1 MNARF
6 PNGPRRPPRQNS
18 RVSGDTNPGTFA
30 FGSADAAVATELSF
44 VTPDRELVPRA
55 VRMLRLLLVGT
66 IVAPLMLAVAG
77 GYLSYQADV
86 ERAKMALTEAVAV
99 AEENTIK
106 VLDTHQLVAARIND
120 VLAGLSDDDIRTR
133 EQSLHETLAQQ
144 IRDQP
149 QVAAAWAIDA
159 TGREIVSARV
169 YPVNRGLDQS
179 QREDFRALRNSPL
192 PIFIW
197 ALRARSLDR
206 DGYQPYF
213 TVSRRRQDLNG
224 EFRGISVAAVS
235 GDYFASFYRSLLRN
249 PGDYTATV
257 FREDG
262 AVLAR
267 YPATSEDIESGKRD
281 DPLAAAIA
289 VKSMDGMIVDG
300 PPFGA
305 NGRLIAYKRVAD
317 YPVYV
322 AITRT
327 QASIFDEWLG
337 SMTGYF
343 AIGTPAAF
351 GLVVLCLIALQRTR
365 QEQAAL
371 AHARDLTA
379 QHAAVER
386 QLHQAQKMEALGQLS
401 AGISHD
407 FNNLLTIIVGN
418 IAMLRMRLTNQDL
431 GVEEFLASAMSGCE
445 RASQLTRRLLAFSR
459 NEPLN
464 PQPVDID
471 EAIEG
476 MSDILSRSLG
486 NGITC
491 EIVPSAARW
500 LAFVDKSQLENSLL
514 NLALNARD
522 AMAGHGRLT
531 IAVANLSLVETDTTR
546 HGGAPAGDYV
556 EISVT
561 DTGCGMSA
569 EIRNKAFE
577 PFFTTK
583 EEGKGTGLGLS
594 QVAGFATRSGGN
606 CVIESRPGRGTTV
619 TLYLPRC
626 TGPALIKPHANTTEV
641 QTSASET
648 IAP

>member
-1 MNARF
+1 MNGRF
-6 PNGPRRPPRQNS
+6 PNGPDRGFRAS
-18 RVSGDTNPGTFA
+18 S
-30 FGSADAAVATELSF
+30 SADAVAIDPF
-44 VTPDRELVPRA
+44 PVTPGRELVPRA
-55 VRMLRLLLVGT
+55 VRMLRLLLAGT
-66 IVAPLMLAVAG
+66 IFVPLVLAVAG
-77 GYLSYQADV
+77 GYLSYRADL
-86 ERAKMALTEAVAV
+86 ERAKVALTEAVAV

-120 VLAGLSDDDIRTR
+120 LLARLSDDDIRKQ
-133 EQSLHETLAQQ
+133 EQSLHEKLAQQ
-144 IRDQP
+144 ISDQP
-149 QVAAAWAIDA
+149 QVAAAWAIDS
-159 TGREIVSARV
+159 TGHELVSARV

-179 QREDFRALRNSPL
+179 QREDFRALRNSQL

-197 ALRARSLDR
+197 ALRARSLER
-206 DGYQPYF
+206 AAYQPYF
-213 TVSRRRQDLNG
+213 TVARRRQDLNG

-235 GDYFASFYRSLLRN
+235 GDYFASFYRSLLQN
-249 PGDYTATV
+249 PSDYTATV
-257 FREDG
+257 RSEDG

-267 YPATSEDIESGKRD
+267 YPATSEDTAPGKRD

-289 VKSMDGMIVDG
+289 VRSIDGMIVDG

-305 NGRLIAYKRVAD
+305 DGRLIAYKRVAN

-327 QASIFDEWLG
+327 QASILYEWLR
-337 SMTGYF
+337 SMTGYV
-343 AIGTPAAF
+343 AIGTPAAL

-371 AHARDLTA
+371 AHARDVTT

-418 IAMLRMRLTNQDL
+418 IAMLRLRLGNEAL

-445 RASQLTRRLLAFSR
+445 RASQLTRCLLSFSR

-464 PQPVDID
+464 PHPAEID
-471 EAIEG
+471 EIIGG

-486 NGITC
+486 SGITC
-491 EIVPSAARW
+491 EIVPSAAKW

-522 AMAGHGRLT
+522 AMAGQGRLT
-531 IAVANLSLVETDTTR
+531 ITVANLSLVEGD
-546 HGGAPAGDYV
+546 GMCAGDYV

-561 DTGCGMSA
+561 DTGCGMST
-569 EIRNKAFE
+569 EVRDKAFE

-594 QVAGFATRSGGN
+594 QVAGFATRSAGK
-606 CVIESRPGRGTTV
+606 CVIESAPGRGTTV
-619 TLYLPRC
+619 TLYLPRYNKA
-626 TGPALIKPHANTTEV
+626 ALTEAHLG
-641 QTSASET
+641 TEMIT
-648 IAP
+648 P